1 MEETLK
7 GLIVT
12 SGKFTADAID
22 FADGH
27 SGLELI
33 NGNRLRELSRQYLD
47 FEPVSI

>member
-1 MEETLK
+1 MKEALN

-12 SGKFTADAID
+12 TGNFTADAID

-33 NGNRLRELSRQYLD
+33 DGNRLRELSMAVLGL
-47 FEPVSI
+47 